1 MGEFLKS
8 NYRIQDI
15 SIKQID
21 HVFISKFSD
30 FLKLQKICGH
40 NTTIKFLQKFKRILL
55 ICKHNGWLLHDP
67 FTNIKLSLKE
77 VQRPYLT
84 EEELQR
90 IIAFNSP
97 IERLKR
103 VKDFFLFACFTG
115 LAYIDVKQ
123 LKKQNIEVN
132 ENGIWIRTFRQKS
145 EGRSNI
151 PLLEIPKNILYCYSN
166 LELLNDSD
174 LVLPILS
181 NQKLNGYLKEIADLC
196 AISKDLTFH
205 VARHTFATTVTMMN
219 GVPIESVSK
228 MLGHKKIATTQHYAR
243 IVDQKVGED
252 MNILAQKIES
262 RFVYKH

>member
-1 MGEFLKS
+1 
-8 NYRIQDI
+8 
-15 SIKQID
+15 
-21 HVFISKFSD
+21 
-30 FLKLQKICGH
+30 
-40 NTTIKFLQKFKRILL
+40 
-55 ICKHNGWLLHDP
+55 
-67 FTNIKLSLKE
+67 
-77 VQRPYLT
+77 
-84 EEELQR
+84 
-90 IIAFNSP
+90 
-97 IERLKR
+97 
-103 VKDFFLFACFTG
+103 
-115 LAYIDVKQ
+115 
-123 LKKQNIEVN
+123 
-132 ENGIWIRTFRQKS
+132 
-145 EGRSNI
+145 
-151 PLLEIPKNILYCYSN
+151 LEIPKNILYCYSN